1 MQIEVTIWNNEGE
14 IVVHEF
20 NDAPTAT
27 QDEIDEMIRLIDK
40 GCPAQIAAI
49 LARQHPDDII
59 DDPPMSGVEK
69 RSLT

>member
-27 QDEIDEMIRLIDK
+27 QDEIDDMIRLIDK

-49 LARQHPDDII
+49 LARQH
-59 DDPPMSGVEK
+59 GGK
-69 RSLT
+69 